1 MRSRASPHGQHGTG
15 ADAELV
21 TLADV
26 REARER
32 VTPVLRA
39 TAVDRSDTLS
49 RLAGRPVLLKLEHQ
63 QRAGS
68 FKLRGA
74 YNRISR
80 LAPGVEVVAGSAGNH
95 AQGVALAAS
104 LTGHRSTIFMP
115 ASASLPKLD
124 ATSAY
129 GATVRLDGD
138 SVDDCI
144 AAAKA
149 FAMEC
154 GAVFVPPFDDRLII
168 AGQGTIALELLE
180 QAPEV
185 ETVVVP
191 VGGGGLIAGIAAVL
205 AALRSDVRVIG
216 VEAAGA
222 ASMRASAASG
232 QCVQL
237 PRVETMA
244 DGIAVKSPSPLTLAH
259 VLAYVE
265 DLVTVTEEE
274 ISQAVLLLLERAKA
288 VVEPSGAVTLA
299 AVLAGKVGGSGPVLA
314 VLSGGNVDP
323 LLLIKLIDHGL
334 SAAGRY
340 VALRVILD
348 DRPGSLATVTA
359 ELARLGL
366 NVLSVEHHRSGLDL
380 EVDKVEVRLTLETR
394 NSIHSEEVVGDL
406 QRLGYSVDPIR

>member
-288 VVEPSGAVTLA
+288 VVEPSA
-299 AVLAGKVGGSGPVLA
+299 
-314 VLSGGNVDP
+314 

-348 DRPGSLATVTA
+348 DRPGSLAMVTA